1 MDVRLAEL
9 AAGQGDLIARWQL
22 VAVGWSVDMVREHA
36 RRRGWRRVHS
46 GVYALGKAPLSQ
58 WQRWVAATL
67 TAPGTVLS
75 HAGAGACWEFRPWD
89 GMIQTV
95 TRPGSGGRRQIGF
108 LLVARSRTLG
118 DETTEKDGIP
128 ITTAARTVV
137 DLAPHL
143 SDRATGKMFREALR
157 LKTTT
162 IAEIEATLARHPGRR
177 GTSSIAALCRRY
189 ATIPYHRT
197 RSDAEGK
204 ALERIADAGGKLPAV
219 NIKVAGYEADLVDED
234 RRLII
239 EIDGPQFHL
248 FPDEDARK
256 QRAWEAKGYAV
267 ERVSSDVVYRD

>member
-22 VAVGWSVDMVREHA
+22 VAAGWSVDMVREHA

-46 GVYALGKAPLSQ
+46 GVYALGQAPLTQ
-58 WQRWVAATL
+58 WQRWMAATL

-75 HAGAGACWEFRPWD
+75 HAGAGACCGFRPWD

-95 TRPGSGGRRQIGF
+95 TRPGSGGRRHMGL

-118 DETTEKDGIP
+118 GETTEKDGIP
-128 ITTAARTVV
+128 ITTAARTLM
-137 DLAPHL
+137 DLFPHL
-143 SDRATGKMFREALR
+143 GARQQERAFREAVR

-177 GTSSIAALCRRY
+177 GTASLAALCRRY
-189 ATIPYHRT
+189 ATIPYART

-204 ALERIADAGGKLPAV
+204 ALERILDKGHELPAV
-219 NIKVAGYEADLVDED
+219 NVKINGVEADLVDHD
-234 RRLII
+234 QRLII

-256 QRAWEAKGYAV
+256 EAAWKAKGYTV
-267 ERVSSDVVYRD
+267 ERVGSDDVYRD